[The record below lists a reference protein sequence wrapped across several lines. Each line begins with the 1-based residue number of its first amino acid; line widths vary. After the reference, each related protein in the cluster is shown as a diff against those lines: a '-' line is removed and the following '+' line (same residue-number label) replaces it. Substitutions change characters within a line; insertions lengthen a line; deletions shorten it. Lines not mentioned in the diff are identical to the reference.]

1 MSQILQA
8 LNHVSDHVLL
18 AADGDKG
25 GDGGGGGIVPQYT
38 PALPESLKGITGK
51 VLGWATGIGI
61 ALAVLGQILGWSMV
75 GIGHSTERAQL
86 ATRGKSSAI
95 WSLVGGMGL
104 AVASSL
110 VMLFYNAAKGGN

>member
-1 MSQILQA
+1 MSQILHA
-8 LNHVSDHVLL
+8 LNNLPDQVLL
-18 AADGDKG
+18 A
-25 GDGGGGGIVPQYT
+25 DGGGIIPEYNPV
-38 PALPESLKGITGK
+38 LPDSLKGITGQ

-75 GIGHSTERAQL
+75 AIGHSTERSQMAS
-86 ATRGKSSAI
+86 RGKASAV

>member
-1 MSQILQA
+1 MRQILQA
-8 LNHVSDHVLL
+8 LSSLPDHVQL
-18 AADGDKG
+18 AAGKK
-25 GDGGGGGIVPQYT
+25 GDGGGIIPEFT
-38 PALPESLKGITGK
+38 PALPDSLQGITGQI
-51 VLGWATGIGI
+51 LGWATGIGI

-75 GIGHSTERAQL
+75 GIGHSTERATL
-86 ATRGKSSAI
+86 ATRGKASAI